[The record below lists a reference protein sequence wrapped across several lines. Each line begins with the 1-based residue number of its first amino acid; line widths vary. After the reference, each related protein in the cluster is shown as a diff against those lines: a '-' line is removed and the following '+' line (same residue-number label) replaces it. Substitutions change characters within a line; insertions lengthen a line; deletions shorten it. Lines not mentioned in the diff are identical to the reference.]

1 MNERRLR
8 SYVFSQV
15 AAAYDGDGEDG
26 DGEDVF

>member
-15 AAAYDGDGEDG
+15 ADDDDNDDDGDGE
-26 DGEDVF
+26 EVF